1 MTRKLLSSV
10 LAITMLSAVGSVGA
24 ISASAEEYD
33 ITGGEIT
40 FKIADGW
47 KYDDAKYYVHIW
59 DGREGGKGLYEW
71 QSKSELMTIADDGE
85 TATYNVPEGNWNLMI
100 LSDSRGVQTYDAV
113 FNQKCIGD
121 TFTAVVDETFA
132 PVDSPRKGYIIEWD
146 NNPDCGR
153 HRQIS
158 GLNVKGHAYIPGETD
173 QTIFDDFC
181 KFYGPQP
188 DGSHVWNESY
198 KEDFNITWEEA
209 KAYVAS
215 QLDLT
220 PEEDEATKLKS
231 QFAEKYGVKRGLPVT
246 SDMEIPERYSLG
258 KGMTIPYDWV
268 DMGDC
273 YYSPS
278 EETYYYFG
286 GEPFAIP
293 EEWDGY
299 YDVYYFEAPDSW
311 IDEHK
316 DKKEDGFEI
325 GFYWYCGSLNNGG
338 WPGEP
343 AKKLKVLD
351 ENGNDIYADRNI
363 YYGFAPTFATTIIW
377 NNGVNSAIK
386 ENKQYCWQT
395 YDINLDPMMN
405 DIANKIYESEV
416 DKTIFGAYISGCLFY
431 DPVEVDLTGGLSEPK
446 EPLFKTKVTY
456 FDPNTGETT
465 TEALK
470 DENGNYVTIPDKTFE
485 YSKVAVNPYYD
496 MDYTYVNKVEAPTE
510 TPTEEATNTSTE
522 VATQSPT
529 QTSTEKPTV
538 ATTTATQATTSNS
551 NGTVATA
558 DNNILK
564 VLPIILLLSMA
575 GVVITKKERA
585 INK

>member
-1 MTRKLLSSV
+1 MRKRLLSSV
-10 LAITMLSAVGSVGA
+10 LAIAMISAVGSVGA

-40 FKIADGW
+40 FRINNGW
-47 KYDDAKYYVHIW
+47 KYEGAKYYIHIW

-71 QSKSELMTIADDGE
+71 QSKSELMTISEDGE
-85 TATYNVPEGNWNLMI
+85 TATYNVPEGNWNLLI
-100 LSDSRGVQTYDAV
+100 LSDAKGGQTYDTV

-121 TFTAVVDETFA
+121 TFTTKLDTSLA
-132 PVDSPRKGYIIEWD
+132 PVDTPRKGPYIVWD
-146 NNPDCGR
+146 NNPDCGQ

-188 DGSHVWNESY
+188 DGSHIWNESY
-198 KEDFNITWEEA
+198 KEDFNMTWEEA

-246 SDMEIPERYSLG
+246 PDMEIPERYSIYYEDWG
-258 KGMTIPYDWV
+258 IPMEY
-268 DMGDC
+268 
-273 YYSPS
+273 
-278 EETYYYFG
+278 
-286 GEPFAIP
+286 
-293 EEWDGY
+293 WDGY
-299 YDVYYFEAPDSW
+299 YNVYYFEAPDDWVNDHS
-311 IDEHK
+311 
-316 DKKEDGFEI
+316 DKKEEGYEI
-325 GFYWYCGSLNNGG
+325 GFYWYCGSTHNAD

-343 AKKLKVLD
+343 AKKLSVID

-363 YYGFAPTFATTIIW
+363 YYGFAPTFATDIIW
-377 NNGVNSAIK
+377 NNGISDRK
-386 ENKQYCWQT
+386 EENKDYKKET
-395 YDINLDPMMN
+395 KNLKIDDPMGNALAEKM
-405 DIANKIYESEV
+405 YFEV
-416 DKTIFGAYISGCLFY
+416 DETIDGVDISGCLFY
-431 DPVEVDLTGGLSEPK
+431 DPVEVNLTSPLTDADSSVYVPK
-446 EPLFKTKVTY
+446 VAF

-465 TEALK
+465 DEPLK
-470 DENGNYVTIPDKTFE
+470 DADGNYVYIPNDVFE

-510 TPTEEATNTSTE
+510 NETQQAT
-522 VATQSPT
+522 VAPT
-529 QTSTEKPTV
+529 QAPTQKPTG
-538 ATTTATQATTSNS
+538 ATTATQTATSNS

-558 DNNILK
+558 DNNILR
-564 VLPIILLLSMA
+564 VLPAILLLSMA
-575 GVVITKKERA
+575 GVLVSRKKKA
-585 INK
+585 L